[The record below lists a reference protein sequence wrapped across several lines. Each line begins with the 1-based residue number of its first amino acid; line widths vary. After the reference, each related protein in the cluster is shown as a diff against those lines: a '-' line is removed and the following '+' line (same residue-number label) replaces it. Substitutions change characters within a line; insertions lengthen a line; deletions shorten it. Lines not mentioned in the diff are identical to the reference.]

1 MKFLDGSG
9 EEVWQVLI
17 VDDDPEI
24 HSVTQ
29 LALSDLIV
37 LGRRLV
43 YLHAYSGQE
52 ACKLIEENHDIVLV
66 LLDVV
71 METDDAGLHVVK
83 HIRENL
89 QRQDIRIVLRT
100 GQPGLCSRRKRY

>member
-1 MKFLDGSG
+1 MQVSENSHDDFLFIDDSD
-9 EEVWQVLI
+9 EEETPECSETKTWQVLI

-37 LGRRLV
+37 LGRRLE
-43 YLHAYSGQE
+43 YFHAYSGQD
-52 ACKLIEENHDIVLV
+52 ACQIINDNPDIVLV

-71 METDDAGLHVVK
+71 METDDLWVK
-83 HIRENL
+83 SCEIH
-89 QRQDIRIVLRT
+89 T
-100 GQPGLCSRRKRY
+100 